1 MSAPIRV
8 LIVDDHPVV
17 RDGLAGMLAGAEDLE
32 VVGQGSNGREA
43 LALVEELN
51 PDVVLMDLKMPHLDG
66 IAATKAL
73 VLHHPDLKVL
83 VLTTYDTTADVRS
96 AIAAGAS
103 GYLLKDAPRSELFAA
118 IRTVAQGQTVMAP
131 GVANALANT
140 SEDPVTPLTEREV
153 AVLELIAEG
162 SSNRE
167 VGQAL
172 YVSEATVKTHLIHI
186 YDKLGV
192 DSRTAAVTAAL
203 RAGLIRLD

>member
-1 MSAPIRV
+1 MTAPIRV

-17 RDGLAGMLAGAEDLE
+17 RDGLAGMLAGADDLA
-32 VVGQGSNGREA
+32 VVGQGSNGHEA
-43 LALVEELN
+43 LVLVEELN
-51 PDVVLMDLKMPHLDG
+51 PDVVLMDLKMPLLDG
-66 IAATKAL
+66 IAATKDLA
-73 VLHHPDLKVL
+73 VHHPDVQVL

-131 GVANALANT
+131 GVANALART
-140 SEDPVTPLTEREV
+140 SDDPVTPLTKREM

-172 YVSEATVKTHLIHI
+172 YISEATVKTHLIHI

>member
-1 MSAPIRV
+1 MSVPIRV

-17 RDGLAGMLAGAEDLE
+17 RDGLAGMLARAGDLE
-32 VVGQGSNGREA
+32 VVGQGSDGREA
-43 LALVEELN
+43 LVLVEDLK
-51 PDVVLMDLKMPHLDG
+51 PDVVLMDLKMPLLDG
-66 IAATKAL
+66 IAATKELA
-73 VLHHPDLKVL
+73 LHHPEARIL
-83 VLTTYDTTADVRS
+83 VLTTYDTTADVRA

-103 GYLLKDAPRSELFAA
+103 GYLLKDAPRTELFAA

-131 GVANALANT
+131 GVANALART
-140 SEDPVTPLTEREV
+140 REDPVTPLSEREV
-153 AVLELIAEG
+153 AVLELIADG
-162 SSNRE
+162 ASNRE

-172 YVSEATVKTHLIHI
+172 YISEATVKTHLVHI

>member
-1 MSAPIRV
+1 MSATIRV
-8 LIVDDHPVV
+8 VIVDDHPVV

-43 LALVEELN
+43 LVLVEELN
-51 PDVVLMDLKMPHLDG
+51 PDVVLMDLRMPLLDG
-66 IAATKAL
+66 IAATEAL
-73 VLHHPDLKVL
+73 VLHHPDIRVL

-103 GYLLKDAPRSELFAA
+103 GYLLKDAPRTELFAA

-131 GVANALANT
+131 GVANALART
-140 SEDPVTPLTEREV
+140 SEDPVSPLTEREV

-167 VGQAL
+167 VGQTL
-172 YVSEATVKTHLIHI
+172 YISEATVKTHLIHI

>member
-51 PDVVLMDLKMPHLDG
+51 PDVVLMDLKMPLLGG
-66 IAATKAL
+66 IAATEAL
-73 VLHHPDLKVL
+73 VLHHPDLQVL

-118 IRTVAQGQTVMAP
+118 IRAVARGQTVMAP
-131 GVANALANT
+131 GVASALAKTN
-140 SEDPVTPLTEREV
+140 EDPVTPLTEREV

-167 VGQAL
+167 VGQVL
-172 YVSEATVKTHLIHI
+172 HISEATVKTHLVHI